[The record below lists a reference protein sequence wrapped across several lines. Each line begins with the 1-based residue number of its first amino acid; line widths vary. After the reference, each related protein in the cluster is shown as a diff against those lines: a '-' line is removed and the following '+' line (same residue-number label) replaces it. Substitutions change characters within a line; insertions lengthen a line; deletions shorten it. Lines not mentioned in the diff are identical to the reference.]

1 MKKDRRSGFTLIE
14 LLAVVA
20 IIGLLAA
27 IAIMRYQTAMLRAR
41 QKRTMADMRSI
52 AVAWE
57 SRAVDNKRYNA
68 AGFSVPAAPM
78 TFAEMSSLLAPTYIR
93 GMPERDGFG
102 NPFAFNTDQAYN
114 VQTAAEVYCIRSA
127 GRDMQFSTG
136 PYTPGTTED
145 PDADIVYS
153 GGTFIVYPVVPH

>member
-1 MKKDRRSGFTLIE
+1 MKKRASGFSLIE

-68 AGFSVPAAPM
+68 AGFTVPAVPM
-78 TFAEMSSLLAPTYIR
+78 TYAQITTLLSPTYIR
-93 GMPERDGFG
+93 SMPEKDGWGF
-102 NPFAFNTDQAYN
+102 PLDFTTDQAFN
-114 VQTAAEVYCIRSA
+114 AQTAAEIYCIRSA
-127 GRDMQFSTG
+127 GRDNQFSTG
-136 PYTPGTTED
+136 PYTPGGTDD

-153 GGTFIVYPVVPH
+153 GGTFIVYPAVPH